1 MKIIDQHGEVEY
13 IEHWGSDERIIES
26 ARMSTGGGFKGWQAE
41 YVYECPSLHY
51 RQTRTTPL
59 SEEVGNVTCC
69 PWEGCG
75 RPLALISQRPS
86 DEKLLKFLWDHKHA
100 TPFEMAGATFEVE
113 APIFVFREWHRH
125 RTQSYSEASAR
136 YIPLANK
143 NYMPTMDR
151 IKDGLALAK
160 GNRQAQGSVT
170 FNETWAANWL
180 QQLQDV
186 YDHAQSVYE
195 LGVNSGV
202 PKELARLCVPV
213 ARYSRMR
220 VSTDLRNWLGFLTLR
235 STRTAPGAQWEIRQ
249 YADAVEGFLADK
261 FPRTMQLFREGKL

>member
-1 MKIIDQHGEVEY
+1 MKIIDEHGEVEF

-26 ARMSTGGGFKGWQAE
+26 ARMSTGGGFKGWGGGFMCGTCMFKFPDDPGSMIE
-41 YVYECPSLHY
+41 YVGSPSAMVH
-51 RQTRTTPL
+51 
-59 SEEVGNVTCC
+59 V
-69 PWEGCG
+69 GCG
-75 RPLALISQRPS
+75 GLIERVVG
-86 DEKLLKFLWDHKHA
+86 DEKLLAYLWNHKHA

-143 NYMPTMDR
+143 NYMPTMER
-151 IKDGLALAK
+151 IKSGVALAA
-160 GNRQAQGSVT
+160 GNRQAQGAVAL
-170 FNETWAANWL
+170 NETHAANWL
-180 QQLQDV
+180 DRLAEV

-220 VSTDLRNWLGFLTLR
+220 VSTDLRNWLAFLTLR
-235 STRTAPGAQWEIRQ
+235 QAPGAQYEIRM
-249 YADAVEGFLADK
+249 YADAIASILAEK
-261 FPRTMQLFREGKL
+261 FPRTMRLYASAS

>member
-1 MKIIDQHGEVEY
+1 MKILDHGEVDL

-26 ARMSTGGGFKGWQAE
+26 ARMSTGGGFKGWGGRHACTKCGE
-41 YVYECPSLHY
+41 F
-51 RQTRTTPL
+51 
-59 SEEVGNVTCC
+59 EENALVEVSGPNSVFHV
-69 PWEGCG
+69 GCG
-75 RPLALISQRPS
+75 GLIERVVG
-86 DEKLLKFLWDHKHA
+86 DEKLLAFLWNHKHA

-143 NYMPTMDR
+143 NYMPTMER
-151 IKDGLALAK
+151 IKDGVKVA
-160 GNRQAQGSVT
+160 GSNRQAQGAVT
-170 FNETWAANWL
+170 LNETHAANWL

-195 LGVNSGV
+195 LGINSGV

-235 STRTAPGAQWEIRQ
+235 QAPGAQYEIRM
-249 YADAVEGFLADK
+249 YADAIESMLAEK
-261 FPRTMQLFREGKL
+261 FPRTMRLYASAS

>member
-1 MKIIDQHGEVEY
+1 MAVKIIDQHGEVEF

-26 ARMSTGGGFKGWQAE
+26 ARMSTGGGFKGWGCLRCTKCGAGFGDAPQ
-41 YVYECPSLHY
+41 YSLIENPHI
-51 RQTRTTPL
+51 
-59 SEEVGNVTCC
+59 
-69 PWEGCG
+69 GCG
-75 RPLALISQRPS
+75 GNIEHIAG
-86 DEKLLKFLWDHKHA
+86 DEKLLAYLWNNQHT
-100 TPFEMAGATFEVE
+100 TPFEMAGATFEIE

-143 NYMPTMDR
+143 NYMPTLER
-151 IKDGLALAK
+151 IKSGVMLAA
-160 GNRQAQGSVT
+160 GNRQAQGVVKLDES
-170 FNETWAANWL
+170 WAAQWL
-180 QQLQDV
+180 DRLQEV

-220 VSTDLRNWLGFLTLR
+220 ASTDLLNWLRFLKLR
-235 STRTAPGAQWEIRQ
+235 CTRYAPGAQWEIRQ
-249 YADAVEGFLADK
+249 YADAIENELCLR
-261 FPRTMQLFREGKL
+261 FPRTMRLFVDGAL

>member
-1 MKIIDQHGEVEY
+1 MKILDHGEVLY

-26 ARMSTGGGFKGWQAE
+26 ARMSTGGGFKGWGGHWACKKCGPMSE
-41 YVYECPSLHY
+41 MFGVENM
-51 RQTRTTPL
+51 TPPF
-59 SEEVGNVTCC
+59 EHAHCGGEITQVVG
-69 PWEGCG
+69 
-75 RPLALISQRPS
+75 

-100 TPFEMAGATFEVE
+100 TPFEMAGMTLEVE

-143 NYMPTMDR
+143 NYMPTLER
-151 IKDGLALAK
+151 IRDGVAAAK
-160 GNRQAQGSVT
+160 GNRQAQGAVKLDES
-170 FNETWAANWL
+170 WAAQWL
-180 QQLQDV
+180 ERLQEV

-195 LGVNSGV
+195 LGINSGV

-220 VSTDLRNWLGFLTLR
+220 ASTDLLNWLKFLKLR
-235 STRTAPGAQWEIRQ
+235 QAPGAQYEIRM
-249 YADAVEGFLADK
+249 YADAVYMLLCEK
-261 FPRTMQLFREGKL
+261 FPRTMALYDQTK